1 MRFRLLALSVVAA
14 LLTAC
19 AGGGG
24 DGAAASCVGPQVT
37 LEPDRAAVGDVV
49 SVTVE
54 WLRDGCND
62 YSGADEEHALTDV
75 PVSFVQGGRTVSLG
89 TVSGTGD
96 RFSGQLATAVPAGGV
111 PGPAVVTVGAYGRAD
126 LTVLP

>member
-1 MRFRLLALSVVAA
+1 MRSPVPALAVLV
-14 LLTAC
+14 LLTGC
-19 AGGGG
+19 GGGAGG
-24 DGAAASCVGPQVT
+24 GAAASCVGPQVT
-37 LEPDRAAVGDVV
+37 LEPDRAAVGDAV
-49 SVTVE
+49 SVGVE
-54 WLRDGCND
+54 WLREGCND

-111 PGPAVVTVGAYGRAD
+111 PGPAAVTVGAYGGAD